1 MVKDD
6 AGQTDFY
13 FRWKKS
19 RLFYIFFGCT
29 ILHPEDRERERKR
42 EKESIVS
49 RHRHA
54 APTQQSL
61 AHWQRS
67 ICGWHHHLPYASFQ
81 QKPKTKDS
89 LNLFKADVVVCVCVY
104 MLFFLLLLLL
114 LRLLDISL
122 AVFFFFGS
130 LQVSLPMHMDMCSF
144 FREQTRKGD
153 LQQQHTLSVR
163 LQPFCAVCVCV
174 CG

>member
-104 MLFFLLLLLL
+104 MLFFPPAASSPSSFGYFFGCLLLLWLSS
-114 LRLLDISL
+114 SL
-122 AVFFFFGS
+122 SSYAYGYVFFFS
-130 LQVSLPMHMDMCSF
+130 
-144 FREQTRKGD
+144 RTNKER
-153 LQQQHTLSVR
+153 
-163 LQPFCAVCVCV
+163 
-174 CG
+174 